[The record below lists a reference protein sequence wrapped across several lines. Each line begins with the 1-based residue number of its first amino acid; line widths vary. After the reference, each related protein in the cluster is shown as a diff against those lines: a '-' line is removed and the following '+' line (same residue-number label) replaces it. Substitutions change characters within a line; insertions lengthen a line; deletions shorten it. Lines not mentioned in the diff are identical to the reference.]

1 MAPLVVSYFMK
12 RGFMFSYPE
21 FLEFDV
27 ANLFDSIFGWIIQNL
42 EFLFDAISD
51 FVKLLFNS
59 TEDIMSF
66 VPWFVYVGLVFYLA
80 FKLYNVKTA
89 IVLSSMMLL
98 IGVFGLWDEMIYT
111 LVIVLISVLVS
122 VLIGLPMGI
131 LMAKSNRMESILKPI
146 LDGMQTM
153 PSFVYLIPAVML
165 FGLGNVPAVFATTI
179 YAVPPL
185 IRLTYLGIKTV
196 NKEVVEAGLS
206 FGSTPRQMLFKIE
219 IPQSLPTIMTGVN
232 QTTMMAMAMV
242 VISSMIGAKGIGN
255 EVLVAINSLKIGD
268 GIQAGLAIVFLAI
281 VLDRLL
287 QGFVGSLER
296 KA

>member
-1 MAPLVVSYFMK
+1 VVSYFMK

>member
-1 MAPLVVSYFMK
+1 
-12 RGFMFSYPE
+12 MFSYPE

>member
-1 MAPLVVSYFMK
+1 MK

-27 ANLFDSIFGWIIQNL
+27 ANLFDAIFGWIIQNL

-80 FKLYNVKTA
+80 FKLYNLKTA
-89 IVLSSMMLL
+89 FVLSSMMLL

-131 LMAKSNRMESILKPI
+131 IMAKSKRVESILKPI

-185 IRLTYLGIKTV
+185 IRLTYLGIRTV
-196 NKEVVEAGLS
+196 NKEVIEAGLS

>member
-1 MAPLVVSYFMK
+1 MK

-80 FKLYNVKTA
+80 FKLYNLKTA
-89 IVLSSMMLL
+89 FVLSSMMLL

-131 LMAKSNRMESILKPI
+131 VMAKSNRVESILKPI

-185 IRLTYLGIKTV
+185 IRLTYLGIRTV

>member
-1 MAPLVVSYFMK
+1 
-12 RGFMFSYPE
+12 MFNFPE
-21 FLEFDV
+21 FLQFDV
-27 ANLFDSIFGWIIQNL
+27 ADFFDRIFGWIIQNM
-42 EFLFDAISD
+42 EGFFDAIK
-51 FVKLLFNS
+51 FFIKTIFNT
-59 TEDIMSF
+59 TEDALAFI
-66 VPWFVYVGLVFYLA
+66 PWFVYIILVFYLA
-80 FKLYNVKTA
+80 YKLYTIRMA
-89 IVLSSMMLL
+89 IVLSVLLLL

-122 VLIGLPMGI
+122 FVIGLPTGI
-131 LMAKSNRMESILKPI
+131 IMAKSSRVERILKPL

-185 IRLTYLGIKTV
+185 IRLTYLGITTV
-196 NKEVVEAGLS
+196 NKEVVEAGLA
-206 FGSTPRQMLFKIE
+206 FGSTPMQMLLKIE
-219 IPQSLPTIMTGVN
+219 IPQSVPTIMTGVN

-268 GIQAGLAIVFLAI
+268 GIQAGLAIVFMAI

-287 QGFVGSLER
+287 QGIALSLER
-296 KA
+296 NA

>member
-1 MAPLVVSYFMK
+1 MK

>member
-1 MAPLVVSYFMK
+1 MLSF
-12 RGFMFSYPE
+12 PE
-21 FLEFDV
+21 FLQYDV
-27 ANLFDSIFGWIIQNL
+27 AGFFDTIFGWIIDNL
-42 EFLFDAISD
+42 NGLFDAISD
-51 FVKLLFNS
+51 FVKLLFNT
-59 TEDIMSF
+59 TEDMMSF
-66 VPWFVYVGLVFYLA
+66 IPWFVYVILVFYVA
-80 FKLYNVKTA
+80 YKLYTIKMAV
-89 IVLSSMMLL
+89 VLSSMLIL

-122 VLIGLPMGI
+122 VMIGLPTGI
-131 LMAKSNRMESILKPI
+131 IMAKSKRVESALKPL

-185 IRLTYLGIKTV
+185 IRLTYLGIKSV
-196 NKEVVEAGLS
+196 NKEVIEAGLA
-206 FGSTPRQMLFKIE
+206 FGSTPMQMLIKIE
-219 IPQSLPTIMTGVN
+219 IPQSIPTIMTGVN

-296 KA
+296 NA